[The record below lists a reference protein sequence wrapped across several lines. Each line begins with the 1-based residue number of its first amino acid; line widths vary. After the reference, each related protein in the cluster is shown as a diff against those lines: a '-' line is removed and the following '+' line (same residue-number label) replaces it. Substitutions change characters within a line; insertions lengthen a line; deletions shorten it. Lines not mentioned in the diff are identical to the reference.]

1 MTVSPQQLVRQL
13 EAKGIH
19 DRWVLAAIE
28 RTPREKFLPDRLNEA
43 AYDDQA
49 LPIAAGQ
56 TISQPYMVALMTQEL
71 GLSGSETVLEIGTGV
86 GYQTAMLAQLCWRVV
101 TVERIDTLST
111 AARHL
116 LAELGFQN
124 IEFHTGDG
132 SLGWP
137 ERTPYNAILVSAA
150 APAIPPSL
158 YEQLKVG
165 GRLVIPVGDAE
176 GQVLQVATRGS
187 DQPLVRH
194 LCDCCFV
201 KLIGAEGWPTEE
213 AAD

>member
-86 GYQTAMLAQLCWRVV
+86 GYQTAILAQLCWRVV